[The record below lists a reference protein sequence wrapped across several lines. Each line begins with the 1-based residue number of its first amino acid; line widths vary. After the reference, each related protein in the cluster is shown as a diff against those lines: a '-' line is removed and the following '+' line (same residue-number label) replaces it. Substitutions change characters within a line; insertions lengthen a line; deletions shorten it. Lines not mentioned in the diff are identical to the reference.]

1 MSEGERTASDGSKRG
16 ESRVGTWARC
26 AHVRPASLALCANVR
41 RVRSALSLSPRWQRV
56 SDGFP
61 GDPHPTGITTSL
73 RGFICSLI
81 LCAGE
86 AGKAAMVLQQITC
99 NFISLLSK
107 QTMWTCTAFCRNN
120 GSGMF
125 YCLASAAGFENT
137 SPR

>member
-1 MSEGERTASDGSKRG
+1 MKEGELPRVGARGG
-16 ESRVGTWARC
+16 ESGVGTWALC
-26 AHVRPASLALCANVR
+26 AHVPPASFALCANVR
-41 RVRSALSLSPRWQRV
+41 RVRSALSLSLRWQRI

-73 RGFICSLI
+73 GGFICSVL

-107 QTMWTCTAFCRNN
+107 QMWSHTVFCRHN
-120 GSGMF
+120 GSSIF
-125 YCLASAAGFENT
+125 YCLASAAGLENA